1 MKKATQASALA
12 VCAGTRAEVEHDG
25 EFVIVDVE
33 NGSYKVS
40 VSDVEA
46 SAASRERTPTPC
58 STFYGS
64 NATPHTG

>member
-1 MKKATQASALA
+1 VKKATQASALA

-33 NGSYKVS
+33 
-40 VSDVEA
+40 A

-64 NATPHTG
+64 DATPHTG